1 MPAQQTDT
9 GVAGVPVPLGQE
21 SQTDP
26 EPRRADRLALVLVVP
41 LAVLLTV
48 IILVFYVFFSPLRVD
63 GPSMEPTLLD
73 QDVLLMTRDYQRPER
88 GDVIATSVLF
98 QGAPDDVIKRVIGLP
113 GDTVEIRG
121 DIAYV
126 NGAAEPDRGQLVYA
140 PAAVNI
146 APQVIPA
153 DSLWVMGD
161 NRAVSADSR
170 IIGPVAAADVT
181 GRAVA
186 IFSPVTRIR
195 LIRNTP

>member
-1 MPAQQTDT
+1 VPAEQADASTI
-9 GVAGVPVPLGQE
+9 GQE
-21 SQTDP
+21 PQQEP
-26 EPRRADRLALVLVVP
+26 RPRRADRLAIVLIVP

-48 IILVFYVFFSPLRVD
+48 IVLVFYVFFSPLRVD
-63 GPSMEPTLLD
+63 GPSMLPTLLD
-73 QDVLLMTRDYQRPER
+73 QDLLLMTRDYPQPAR
-88 GDVIATSVLF
+88 GDIIATSVLF
-98 QGAPDDVIKRVIGLP
+98 HGAPDDVIKRVIALP

-126 NGAAEPDRGQLVYA
+126 NGVAEPDRGQVVYA

-170 IIGPVAAADVT
+170 NIGPVAAADVS

-195 LIRNTP
+195 LLEQTP

>member
-1 MPAQQTDT
+1 VSEGQAPTDHAD
-9 GVAGVPVPLGQE
+9 AGVIAPDSSHE
-21 SQTDP
+21 SR
-26 EPRRADRLALVLVVP
+26 PRRADRLALALIVP
-41 LAVLLTV
+41 LAVVLTV

-63 GPSMEPTLLD
+63 GPSMLPTLLD
-73 QDVLLMTRDYQRPER
+73 QDLLLMTRDYPLPAR
-88 GDVIATSVLF
+88 GDIIATSVLF
-98 QGAPDDVIKRVIGLP
+98 HGAPDDVIKRVIALP

-121 DIAYV
+121 DVAYV
-126 NGAAEPDRGQLVYA
+126 NGVAEPDRGQVVYA
-140 PAAVNI
+140 PAAVDI

-170 IIGPVAAADVT
+170 NIGPVSASDVT

-195 LIRNTP
+195 LIGNAP